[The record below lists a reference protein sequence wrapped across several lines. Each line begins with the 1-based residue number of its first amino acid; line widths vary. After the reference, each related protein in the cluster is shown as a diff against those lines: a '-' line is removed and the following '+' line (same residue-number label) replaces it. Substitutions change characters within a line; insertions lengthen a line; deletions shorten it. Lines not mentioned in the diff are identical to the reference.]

1 MTKRLSFAKYEQ
13 GVRPK
18 LRERINSAESTED
31 VKKFFAYAVL
41 ELLEKVLRGKGAAEY
56 EDIRLQ
62 PDHKDGYYVSDRVW
76 SIEEFASAWNN
87 SDLPHI
93 LKRMAQFAIKR
104 YKRLDTHRDK
114 TEAKMYHKEKDRY
127 SSRGVSGASDVKKG

>member
-1 MTKRLSFAKYEQ
+1 MTKRFSFVKYEKEL
-13 GVRPK
+13 RPT

-31 VKKFFAYAVL
+31 VKKFFAYTVL

-114 TEAKMYHKEKDRY
+114 TEAKMYHKEKN
-127 SSRGVSGASDVKKG
+127 

>member
-13 GVRPK
+13 GVRPT

-62 PDHKDGYYVSDRVW
+62 PDHKDGYHVSDRVW

-127 SSRGVSGASDVKKG
+127 SSRGVSGASHVKKG

>member
-1 MTKRLSFAKYEQ
+1 MTRRFSFTKYEQ
-13 GVRPK
+13 QVRPT
-18 LRERINSAESTED
+18 LRARINSAESTED

-41 ELLEKVLRGKGAAEY
+41 ELLENVLEGRGAAEF

-62 PDHKDGYYVSDRVW
+62 PEHKEAYYVSDRLCSVD
-76 SIEEFASAWNN
+76 EFASAWNN

-93 LKRMAQFAIKR
+93 VKRMAEFAIKR
-104 YKRLDTHRDK
+104 YKHLDTHPDK

-127 SSRGVSGASDVKKG
+127 SSRGVSGASHVKKG

>member
-1 MTKRLSFAKYEQ
+1 MTKRLSFVKYEQ
-13 GVRPK
+13 EVRPT

-41 ELLEKVLRGKGAAEY
+41 ELLGKVLRGKGAAEY

-62 PDHKDGYYVSDRVW
+62 PDNKDGYYVSDRVW

-114 TEAKMYHKEKDRY
+114 TEAKMYHKEKDRCA
-127 SSRGVSGASDVKKG
+127 SRRESAASDVKKG